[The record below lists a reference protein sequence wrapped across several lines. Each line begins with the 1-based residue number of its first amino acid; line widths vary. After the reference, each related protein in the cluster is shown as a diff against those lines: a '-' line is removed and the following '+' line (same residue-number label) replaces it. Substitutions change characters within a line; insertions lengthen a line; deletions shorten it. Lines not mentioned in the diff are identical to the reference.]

1 VRNDP
6 KSRPIRIVICDD
18 HPIFRDGLRRLL
30 ESEGGF
36 QVVGEGHDGH
46 DAVKLV
52 RQHSPDVLLLD
63 VSMPRLGGLGAL
75 EQLDE
80 ASSTVRTLLLTASIG
95 KADVVTAL
103 QLGARGV
110 VLKDAATELL
120 FKSIRCVMD
129 GQYWVGRAGVK
140 SLVETLQ
147 QLLSQDDTEAKKNFG
162 LTKRELE
169 IVGTIVAGYQNKEI
183 AQRFSISEDTV
194 KHHLTNIFNKVGV
207 SNRLEL
213 ALFAVHHK
221 LVREI

>member
-1 VRNDP
+1 VANDNN
-6 KSRPIRIVICDD
+6 RTPIRIVICDD

-36 QVVGEGHDGH
+36 QVVGEGQDGN
-46 DAVKLV
+46 DAVKLL
-52 RQHSPDVLLLD
+52 RELSPDVLLLD
-63 VSMPRLGGLGAL
+63 VAMPRLTGLAAL

-80 ASSTVRTLLLTASIG
+80 AASSVRTILLTASIS

-110 VLKDAATELL
+110 VLKDAASQVL
-120 FKSIRCVMD
+120 FSAIRCVMN
-129 GQYWVGRAGVK
+129 GQYWVGGAGVK
-140 SLVETLQ
+140 GLVETLQ
-147 QLLSQDDTEAKKNFG
+147 QLLASDDGEKKRNFG
-162 LTKRELE
+162 LTRRELDV
-169 IVGTIVAGYQNKEI
+169 VGTIVAGYQNKEI
-183 AQRFSISEDTV
+183 AQKFSISEDTV

-221 LVREI
+221 LVQDI